1 MLAYVAFLREKRVR
15 SDAESPVL
23 TELIHDIYISA
34 LTHISLLL

>member
-1 MLAYVAFLREKRVR
+1 MLVYVGLLRVERVR